1 MFRYLEISQLYNGTQ
16 DIPVPDIYKQTVVG
30 VNPAAFGIWH
40 GLKNAETWRTQVGA
54 LYSVTVDGLG
64 NSLIKQIAFN
74 LMVDENFKDD
84 ASVKASLWPA
94 SDDVSV
100 DINKAN
106 LMRNDK
112 TYGLNK

>member
-1 MFRYLEISQLYNGTQ
+1 LYNGTNEKFV
-16 DIPVPDIYKQTVVG
+16 IPEDYNKTFYGI
-30 VNPAAFGIWH
+30 NPVAMGIWH
-40 GLKNAETWRTQVGA
+40 SVKTAPRWRTQIGA

-74 LMVDENFKDD
+74 LMVDENFGDD
-84 ASVKASLWPA
+84 AAVKASLWPA

-100 DINKAN
+100 NVNKTK
-106 LMRNDK
+106 LMREDL